1 MTVTSSI
8 QDASY
13 ATDGSTTSFATGF
26 YFLNENDVF
35 VDKIDTSGVVT
46 PLVLGTDYTVSGA
59 GVTGG
64 GTVVTNTAYPAG
76 SMLHLYRLEPV
87 TQETE
92 FQQNDAF
99 PAKTVEKALDKLTM
113 IAQQTSAATVNSI
126 RYPLSEYGTDGTLP
140 RRGERAGKMIGFDD
154 AGQQIMIPI
163 PASVGA
169 GDLKNET
176 WTDGIDYVAGTSSSV
191 TLSRS
196 YGRKANLGTVVM
208 AGIAQDPNTYQIAA
222 DGVTLQ
228 FDSVIPGGVSRIWCV
243 GGTTLSLY
251 LPTNGAT
258 PNVKD
263 FGATGKGAV
272 DDTLAIQE
280 CVNSLA
286 SSGGDVFLPP
296 GIYLYS
302 TLTLPPGVNLRGASS
317 FATVLL
323 EAHATGDCII
333 MQGDNTISN
342 LQLNHKVTRTSGR
355 TVWMQGNNCTLR
367 DFEAYNY
374 YQLWDA
380 QTPGGGIVV
389 FPKVIC
395 GNIALPSVAFG
406 SNLGFFTN
414 YANALVD
421 QLCVSGTGSGTQPGS
436 GINLVNGDTCIINNT
451 NITRHGINLN
461 FRPGAGRNIYATH
474 ISNSLFDSSNT
485 LGNVVMASQGGVFDT
500 LFSNCWMGLASGAAG
515 FGCNIAPPGGG
526 NVDGMSFDNCNFA
539 DNDVAGLSVAG
550 TASNIF
556 VDGGY
561 ACGSVNGYAFNAIQ
575 HFSVTNVRAGN
586 VATRGANSQYGVVV
600 IGAADNYIIANNN
613 LRGNGV
619 GGLNDSGAGTSKI
632 VSPNLV

>member
-1 MTVTSSI
+1 MTVTSSN
-8 QDASY
+8 QDISY
-13 ATDGSTTSFATGF
+13 ATDGATTSFPTGF
-26 YFLNENDVF
+26 YFLNQNDVF
-35 VDKIDTSGVVT
+35 VDKIDSNGVLT
-46 PLVLGTDYTVSGA
+46 PLVLGTDYSVSGA
-59 GVTGG
+59 GVETGG
-64 GTVVTNTAYPAG
+64 AVTTSVVYAPG
-76 SMLHLYRLEPV
+76 SMLHLYRLVPP

-92 FQQNDAF
+92 FQQNDPF
-99 PAKTVEKALDKLTM
+99 PSKTVEKALDKLTM
-113 IAQQTSAATVNSI
+113 LAQQTRAATINSI

-140 RRGERAGKMIGFDD
+140 KKAERARKILGFDD
-154 AGQQIMIPI
+154 SGQQVLIPM
-163 PASVGA
+163 PASIGA
-169 GDLKNET
+169 GDLRNEA
-176 WTDGIDYVAGTSSSV
+176 WTDGVDYVAGTSSSV

-196 YGRKANLGTVVM
+196 YGTKANLGTVVM
-208 AGIAQDPNTYQIAA
+208 AGIAQDPASYGIAS

-228 FDSVIPGGVSRIWCV
+228 FDSVIPVGVSRIWCI

-251 LPTNGAT
+251 LPTNGAI
-258 PNVKD
+258 PNVRNY
-263 FGATGKGAV
+263 GATGNGGV

-280 CVNSLA
+280 CINSLA
-286 SSGGDVFLPP
+286 SSGGEVFLPP
-296 GIYLYS
+296 GVYLYS
-302 TLTLPPGVNLRGASS
+302 TLTLPPGVSLRGASS
-317 FATVLL
+317 FSSVLL

-367 DFEAYNY
+367 EFEAYNY

-380 QTPGGGIVV
+380 QTSSGGAVV
-389 FPKVIC
+389 FPKVIN

-436 GINLVNGDTCIINNT
+436 GINLVNGDTCIISNT

-461 FRPGAGRNIYATH
+461 FRPGAGRNIFATH
-474 ISNSLFDSSNT
+474 VSNSLFDSSNT
-485 LGNVVMASQGGVFDT
+485 LGNVLMAAQGGVFDT
-500 LFSNCWMGLASGAAG
+500 VFSNSWMGLASGAAG

-526 NVDGMSFDNCNFA
+526 NVDGVSFGNCIFP

-561 ACGSVNGYAFNAIQ
+561 ACGSVNGYVFNAIQ
-575 HFSVTNVRAGN
+575 HFSVTNARAGN
-586 VATRGANSQYGVVV
+586 VATRGANSQFGIAV

-619 GGLNDSGAGTSKI
+619 GGLNDSGAGVSKI

>member
-1 MTVTSSI
+1 MTITSSI

-13 ATDGSTTSFATGF
+13 ATDGATTRFPTGF
-26 YFLNENDVF
+26 YFLNGKDVL
-35 VDKIDTSGVVT
+35 VDKIDANGAIT
-46 PLVLGTDYTVSGA
+46 PLVLGTDYSVSGD
-59 GVTGG
+59 GVAGG
-64 GTVVTNTAYPAG
+64 GTVTTNVKYAVG
-76 SMLHLYRLEPV
+76 SMLHLYRLVPV

-92 FQQNDAF
+92 FQQNDPF

-113 IAQQTSAATVNSI
+113 ITQQTSAATINSI

-140 RRGERAGKMIGFDD
+140 KKAERARKILGFDD
-154 AGQQIMIPI
+154 AGQQTLIPM
-163 PASVGA
+163 PASIGA
-169 GDLKNET
+169 GDLRNET
-176 WTDGIDYVAGTSSSV
+176 WTDGVDYVAGTSSQV

-196 YGRKANLGTVVM
+196 YGKKANLGTVVM
-208 AGIAQDPNTYQIAA
+208 AGVAQDPATYQIAA
-222 DGVTLQ
+222 DGMTLQ
-228 FDSVIPGGVSRIWCV
+228 FDDVIPEGVSRIWCV

-251 LPTNGAT
+251 LPTNGVV

-263 FGATGKGAV
+263 YGATGNGTV

-286 SSGGDVFLPP
+286 SSGGEVFFPP
-296 GIYLYS
+296 GVFLYS
-302 TLTLPPGVNLRGASS
+302 TLTLPPGVSLRGASS
-317 FATVLL
+317 FSTVLL
-323 EAHATGDCII
+323 EAHAAGDCII
-333 MQGDNTISN
+333 MQGDNTVSN

-380 QTPGGGIVV
+380 QTPSGGIVV
-389 FPKVIC
+389 FPKIIN
-395 GNIALPSVAFG
+395 GNIALPSVADG

-436 GINLVNGDTCIINNT
+436 GINLVNGDTCVINNT

-461 FRPGAGRNIYATH
+461 FRPGAGHNIFATH
-474 ISNSLFDSSNT
+474 VSNSLFDSSNT
-485 LGNVVMASQGGVFDT
+485 LGNVVMATEGNVFDT
-500 LFSNCWMGLASGAAG
+500 VFSNCWMGLASGAAG

-526 NVDGMSFDNCNFA
+526 NVDGMSFGNCIFP

-550 TASNIF
+550 NASNII
-556 VDGGY
+556 VNGGY
-561 ACGSVNGYAFNAIQ
+561 AGGSVHGYVFNAIQ

-586 VATRGANSQYGVVV
+586 IATRGANSLYGISV
-600 IGAADNYIIANNN
+600 IGAADNYIIMGNN

-619 GGLNDSGAGTSKI
+619 GGMNDSGAGASKI